1 MNTIYLLL
9 VMIYNART
17 DDTFIA
23 FDCTEPQNTEFF
35 DHKICHKHSDRLVK
49 QEFVIVQAR
58 MVEKITGHMCEGTIT
73 TQSGYCGRYSHNK
86 FTGEDRFDIPMIFT
100 QETCRRMI
108 EEEIFDTGDQSLKMK
123 VGAINNIQVFTHGGV
138 KFDGTNIACTGGEMR
153 LENGN
158 LNTNMIQQI
167 HYKIKILPTN
177 LIVSSNEV
185 IDPYTQT
192 VLGPFNSGHA
202 SSLTAT
208 FIWVPER
215 PQCDKLKIMDAT
227 FESTTA
233 DVWYNDDHQIQL
245 RTADTFYDQDCKI
258 KLMNT
263 DVPGLYLSPTPVELK
278 SISDRDVDLSIDL
291 QLRFDYT
298 NGKIKEA
305 LTHSY
310 KSRHPMC
317 GKISSN
323 PSEEISRIGDSTFLR
338 NLGEVSVQFSCTK
351 LEVAPVIDDLCHSML
366 KVQDHQGKTGF
377 LQPVTRILY
386 QTAVIIPCQSS
397 RVPVYR
403 TTKAELVTYSPDR
416 RLITTTEMPENNQTT
431 PQPGTPG
438 LYSLQMVKNWL
449 QYAWL
454 QHLSKHTYSF
464 VSQAICKEDNCQ
476 GIHDNPSQLYNL
488 LGTAVRKATNIKIPA
503 FWMGFDME
511 KLGRNC
517 SIAVCAMLFV
527 YAIYWIGAWFLRC
540 AMFKTK
546 DISFLALATRT
557 TFPELFLIAKTTE
570 KDENTN
576 V

>member
-1 MNTIYLLL
+1 
-9 VMIYNART
+9 
-17 DDTFIA
+17 
-23 FDCTEPQNTEFF
+23 
-35 DHKICHKHSDRLVK
+35 
-49 QEFVIVQAR
+49 
-58 MVEKITGHMCEGTIT
+58 MVEE
-73 TQSGYCGRYSHNK
+73 
-86 FTGEDRFDIPMIFT
+86 
-100 QETCRRMI
+100 ET
-108 EEEIFDTGDQSLKMK
+108 FDTGDQSLKMK
-123 VGAINNIQVFTHGGV
+123 IGAINNIQVFTHGGV

-177 LIVSSNEV
+177 LIVSNNEV

-192 VLGPFNSGHA
+192 VLGPFNIGHA

-208 FIWVPER
+208 FIWVPEQ

-245 RTADTFYDQDCKI
+245 RATDTFYDQDCKI

-263 DVPGLYLSPTPVELK
+263 DVPGLYLSPTLVELK
-278 SISDRDVDLSIDL
+278 SISDRDVDLSTDL

-310 KSRHPMC
+310 KNRHPMC

-323 PSEEISRIGDSTFLR
+323 PAEEISRIGDSTFLR

-386 QTAVIIPCQSS
+386 QTAVINPCQSS

-488 LGTAVRKATNIKIPA
+488 LGTAVRKATNIKIPG
-503 FWMGFDME
+503 FWTGFDME

-517 SIAVCAMLFV
+517 SIAVCALLIV

-546 DISFLALATRT
+546 DISCLALAVRT

-570 KDENTN
+570 KDGNTN